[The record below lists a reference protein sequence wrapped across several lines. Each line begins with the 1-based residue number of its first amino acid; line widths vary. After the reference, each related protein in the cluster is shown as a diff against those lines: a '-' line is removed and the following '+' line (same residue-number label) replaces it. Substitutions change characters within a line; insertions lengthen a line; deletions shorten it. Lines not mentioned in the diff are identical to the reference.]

1 MRGREGEARTWKVA
15 GRWEI
20 LWKGWDQWAL
30 GLLEPLVVLWLKD
43 QLAFL
48 YSTTLCWS
56 LPPQSFVCR
65 ACILSICPAVKQ
77 PEYKKVLAWCSQ
89 KLSTQSWVWAVT
101 LANVSSAWNA
111 VLSWTKQSVNL
122 DGIKSVVTAGKNGGE
137 CWKIHSHAKIF
148 YLSRTKS
155 LVKWA
160 LLTKSGLKV

>member
-1 MRGREGEARTWKVA
+1 MESGWAMGNIMERMRSMGTGAVGATGSFMAEGPTCLSVS
-15 GRWEI
+15 
-20 LWKGWDQWAL
+20 
-30 GLLEPLVVLWLKD
+30 
-43 QLAFL
+43 

-65 ACILSICPAVKQ
+65 ACICSICPAVKQ
-77 PEYKKVLAWCSQ
+77 PEYKKVPAWCSQ

-101 LANVSSAWNA
+101 LANVSFTWNA
-111 VLSWTKQSVNL
+111 VLSWTEQSVNL

-148 YLSRTKS
+148 CFSRTKS

-160 LLTKSGLKV
+160 LLRKSGLKV